1 MTQVETLAKYAA
13 RASFADLSA
22 ESRRQLPIHILDSLG
37 CCIAALGADPI
48 EACRQQV
55 AEFGGSGPSALI
67 GGGKANPIYA
77 AFWHTALVRYVDF
90 MDNFLAP
97 TETCHTADNFGVALT
112 IADYVGGSGRDL
124 MLGVALGYTVQSRFV
139 DHANFMSSGFDHTS
153 QLAFS
158 LNAAAG
164 RLLGLS
170 EQQIAHAMAMAAVS
184 DASFAVVRAKPL
196 SQWKGLASAQ
206 SALGAMNT
214 LFLARRGVQGPLQ
227 VIEGPLGID
236 HLLRMKINIDWDK
249 QGYEGVVESTIKKY
263 NSMIHTQSAVHCMVE
278 LAKQNKLDP
287 DKVVSIEAEVFQLA
301 FDFAGG
307 GLYGVDK
314 VIRIKEQ
321 ADHSLPYL
329 LAVALLDGDVMPA
342 QFKPDRI
349 IKPDVQSLLKK
360 VSVRPNYE
368 FTEEYPKKMPA
379 KIIVR
384 LQDGRVIEH
393 EVQDYPG
400 MASHPFTWEDAVEK
414 FDRLMAGRVDQG
426 LSRRD
431 QGCRTFAR
439 KHSGWGPDETARLR
453 QDRPGEAIVIES
465 SLRNRQQ
472 ERSQKTGEIQMAIT
486 SESVREIF
494 KGLEN
499 GDGATFFERVADDVD
514 WIVMGTHPL
523 AGHYRSKKAFR
534 EGTFAKLGQVL
545 QNGAQ
550 LHVEDLIVKDDEAVV
565 ELHSLATAKN
575 GMRFNNRYCWVVYFR
590 GGLIVRVRAYLDSA
604 MVARLFEENPI
615 A

>member
-1 MTQVETLAKYAA
+1 MTQVESLAKYAA

-22 ESRRQLPIHILDSLG
+22 ESRRQLPIHILDSLA
-37 CCIAALGADPI
+37 CSIAALGAGPVD
-48 EACRQQV
+48 ACRAQV
-55 AEFGGSGPSALI
+55 TEFGGTGPSTLI
-67 GGGKANPIYA
+67 GGGQANPIYA

-139 DHANFMSSGFDHTS
+139 DHATFMGTGFDHTS

-170 EQQIAHAMAMAAVS
+170 EQQIANAIAMAAVS

-214 LFLARRGVQGPLQ
+214 LFLARRGVEGPLQ

-278 LAKQNKLDP
+278 LVKQNKIDP
-287 DKVVSIEAEVFQLA
+287 SKVVSIEAEVFQLA
-301 FDFAGG
+301 YDFAGG

-314 VIRIKEQ
+314 VIQTKEQ
-321 ADHSLPYL
+321 ADHSLKYL

-342 QFKPDRI
+342 QFKPERI
-349 IKPDVQSLLKK
+349 IKSDVQSLLKK
-360 VSVRPNYE
+360 VSVRPNQE
-368 FTEEYPKKMPA
+368 FTELYPQKMPA
-379 KIIVR
+379 KITVR
-384 LQDGRVIEH
+384 LQDGKVIEH
-393 EVQDYPG
+393 EVQSYPG
-400 MASHPFTWEDAVEK
+400 LASDPFTWEDSAEK
-414 FDRLMAGRVDQG
+414 FDRLVAGRADEGLCNEIKDAVRSIENIQARDLLKL
-426 LSRRD
+426 LSRAKAETD
-431 QGCRTFAR
+431 DAR
-439 KHSGWGPDETARLR
+439 K
-453 QDRPGEAIVIES
+453 
-465 SLRNRQQ
+465 
-472 ERSQKTGEIQMAIT
+472 
-486 SESVREIF
+486 
-494 KGLEN
+494 
-499 GDGATFFERVADDVD
+499 
-514 WIVMGTHPL
+514 
-523 AGHYRSKKAFR
+523 
-534 EGTFAKLGQVL
+534 
-545 QNGAQ
+545 AQ
-550 LHVEDLIVKDDEAVV
+550 
-565 ELHSLATAKN
+565 
-575 GMRFNNRYCWVVYFR
+575 
-590 GGLIVRVRAYLDSA
+590 SA
-604 MVARLFEENPI
+604 
-615 A
+615 